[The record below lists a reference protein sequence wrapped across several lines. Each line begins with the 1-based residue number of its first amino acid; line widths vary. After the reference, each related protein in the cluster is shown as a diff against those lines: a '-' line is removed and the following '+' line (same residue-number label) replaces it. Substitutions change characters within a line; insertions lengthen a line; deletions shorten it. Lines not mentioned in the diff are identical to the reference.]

1 MKAGKKSQKQL
12 FIEKAKE
19 LGETTEAAF
28 NAALKRISSAKVV
41 EAKGKTK
48 KRKKGP

>member
-19 LGETTEAAF
+19 LGEATEAAF

-41 EAKGKTK
+41 AGKPKAKQSK
-48 KRKKGP
+48 KSR